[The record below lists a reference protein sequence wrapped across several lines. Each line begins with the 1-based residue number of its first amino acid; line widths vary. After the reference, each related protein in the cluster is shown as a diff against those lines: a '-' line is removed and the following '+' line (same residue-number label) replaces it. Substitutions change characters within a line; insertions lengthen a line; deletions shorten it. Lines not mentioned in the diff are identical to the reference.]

1 MAATRTA
8 FAAPAP
14 VGHAVGAA
22 GAIAIARAPL
32 GRAPAGLR
40 APSRRATISAAPA
53 KSTTPLL
60 HTYRSPARMVAGD
73 DALGKAHEPAP
84 EAKLAPITVP
94 SSAVRATLV
103 TGALFGL
110 WYAFNIVF
118 NLMNKQV
125 LNAWSKPL
133 ALSTIQLAVGCVMVL
148 FQWTTGLAKRPNL
161 SPKLMKAL
169 FLPTLGHLV
178 GHVST
183 CVSFSYVAVSFAHIV
198 KAAEPAVSAIGSAAF
213 LGDVYSL
220 PVYLALLPIIA
231 GVALS
236 AVTEISFS
244 WPGFLFA
251 MLSNVAFACRNVFS
265 KKNMGEFKD
274 DPTLTPANI
283 YGIMSMMA
291 LLVEIPFAL
300 ALEGI
305 PVLPSARI
313 GKLLLGSGVFYTLYN
328 TVSFMALGRTG
339 VLTHAVGNILKRAS
353 VIIVS
358 ILFFRNPIK
367 PLNAIGMFV
376 AIAGTA
382 LYSFA
387 KRRFAQ
393 QQKKIAKNA

>member
-1 MAATRTA
+1 MATSRPA
-8 FAAPAP
+8 FLAPAP
-14 VGHAVGAA
+14 LA
-22 GAIAIARAPL
+22 GARI
-32 GRAPAGLR
+32 GRAARVLPAARSAFPGAPAVPRRR
-40 APSRRATISAAPA
+40 ASVIAAPVAPVPSR
-53 KSTTPLL
+53 L
-60 HTYRSPARMVAGD
+60 RMVAGD
-73 DALGKAHEPAP
+73 DALAKGHPA
-84 EAKLAPITVP
+84 ASSDGTGARQIVAP
-94 SSAVRATLV
+94 SAMRATLI
-103 TGALFGL
+103 TGSLFGL

-133 ALSTIQLAVGCVMVL
+133 ALSTIQLGIGSIMVL
-148 FQWTTGLAKRPNL
+148 FQWATGISKRPNI
-161 SPKLMKAL
+161 SPKLLKAL

-183 CVSFSYVAVSFAHIV
+183 CISFSFVAVSFAHIV
-198 KAAEPAVSAIGSAAF
+198 KAAEPAVSALGSAIF
-213 LGDVYSL
+213 LGEVYSA

-231 GVALS
+231 GVSLS
-236 AVTEISFS
+236 AVTELSFS
-244 WPGFLFA
+244 WAGFLFA
-251 MLSNVAFACRNVFS
+251 MLSNAAFACRNVFS
-265 KKNMGEFKD
+265 KMNMGEFKD
-274 DPTLTPANI
+274 DPTLSPANI
-283 YGIMSMMA
+283 YGIMSIIA
-291 LLVEIPFAL
+291 LLIEIPFAL
-300 ALEGI
+300 YFEGI

-339 VLTHAVGNILKRAS
+339 VLTHADGNILKRAS

-387 KRRFAQ
+387 KRRFAVKA
-393 QQKKIAKNA
+393 KKA